1 MPISQKVINENE
13 LLFTAEAYLQSK
25 NIRFE
30 VPQTLLML
38 PAADLGAGL
47 GGLSK
52 KTYKLI
58 GDIEI
63 ISDDLALMHNF
74 ALGAPLCVL
83 LAELT
88 AVLGAKKFFLAGSA
102 GALAEG
108 LSFGDRVLCRGAYS
122 EEGTS
127 RHYAGGNYFPACGF
141 DGISSLPVKAAGD
154 SWTTDAFFRET
165 KASVQAYREKGCLT
179 VEMEASALFAFAKS
193 RGFEAGAAFVISDL
207 LYGGIWRPAQKNAQ
221 TLKALRALVTDLI
234 KIL

>member
-1 MPISQKVINENE
+1 MSVLKKETNKNEPV
-13 LLFTAEAYLQSK
+13 FTAGDYLQSK

-30 VPQTLLML
+30 IPPTLIML
-38 PAADLGAGL
+38 PAVNLGLGL

-63 ISDDLALMHNF
+63 INDDLAVMHNF

-83 LAELT
+83 LAELSS
-88 AVLGAKKFFLAGSA
+88 VLGARKFLLSGSA
-102 GALAEG
+102 GALSEE

-127 RHYAGGNYFPACGF
+127 RHYVIENYLPARGF
-141 DGISSLPVKAAGD
+141 DIISALPVKAAGD
-154 SWTTDAFFRET
+154 SWTTDAFFRES

-179 VEMEASALFAFAKS
+179 VEMEASALFAFAKT
-193 RGFEAGAAFVISDL
+193 RGFEAGAVFVISDL
-207 LYGGIWRPAQKNAQ
+207 LYGGVWRPAQKNAQ
-221 TLKALRALVTDLI
+221 TVKALRALLSELI

>member
-1 MPISQKVINENE
+1 MSVSQKEINKNE
-13 LLFTAEAYLQSK
+13 PVFTAGEYLRSK
-25 NIRFE
+25 NISFE
-30 VPQTLLML
+30 IPQTLLML
-38 PAADLGAGL
+38 PAACFGAGL

-58 GDIEI
+58 GDIEVI
-63 ISDDLALMHNF
+63 NDDLAVMHNF

-83 LAELT
+83 LAELA
-88 AVLGAKKFFLAGSA
+88 AVLGAKKFLLAGSA

-127 RHYAGGNYFPACGF
+127 RHYVSEEYFPACGF
-141 DGISSLPVKAAGD
+141 DVLSALPVKAAGD

-193 RGFEAGAAFVISDL
+193 RGFEAGAVFVISDL
-207 LYGGIWRPAQKNAQ
+207 LYGGFWRSVQKNAQ
-221 TLKALRALVTDLI
+221 TLKALRALVADLI